1 MPWINLNVI
10 KLKQNNDKWRF
21 QLVVRNMI
29 NLQLKI
35 INVEI
40 NVKSVL
46 LIYSLEKNI
55 SISLLV
61 WFHLLRYEIF
71 LKMIIFLVQR

>member
-1 MPWINLNVI
+1 
-10 KLKQNNDKWRF
+10 
-21 QLVVRNMI
+21 MI

-61 WFHLLRYEIF
+61 RFHLLRFEILLKNDNLPRPELKEYSKVAIHKLF
-71 LKMIIFLVQR
+71 LSLAANIRFRL